1 MHRVKRMSI
10 PKLAV
15 LATGLTAAMLVV
27 TMTPHAAQAM
37 PTYGTGCT
45 GCHTAGGS
53 VTATPIVASVAPG
66 ATYTV
71 ALAFTGGGSSP
82 VGYAITGN
90 GANVTASNAGPASM
104 TAPAAVG
111 SYTYTVWM
119 RSGVVAT
126 TTYKITVAAAPTVIT
141 TTTAL
146 TMAPTAATAVAPAA
160 KTLTAAVSGAGAAGT
175 VQFFNGTTSLGSSPV
190 ASGSA
195 TMALTSIAVGSYS
208 YHAVFTPTTAAQFSS
223 STSGNLAFS
232 VTASPITTVPVGSF
246 TASTVSGT
254 SPLTV
259 SFADTSSGV
268 PTTWA
273 WDLGNGTTSAA
284 KNASVTYA
292 AAGTYAVTLIASNSA
307 GSSVP
312 VTKTITVTDSTPVP
326 SAAHIYRIS
335 PDEGSAGNLVTI
347 RGTGFGTAGVVSFGT
362 LTATVSSWT
371 DTTIVVKVPSVT
383 GYSVRTGDDHYSVP
397 VWYRHEQEVSVT
409 VTPMGGAASNGVE
422 FELKSSHHDD

>member
-15 LATGLTAAMLVV
+15 LATGLTAAMLAV

-53 VTATPIVASVAPG
+53 VTATPSVTSLAPG
-66 ATYTV
+66 AAYTV
-71 ALAFTGGGSSP
+71 ALRFTGGSSP

-126 TTYKITVAAAPTVIT
+126 TTYTVTVAAAPVVIT

-146 TMAPTAATAVAPAA
+146 TMAPTAVTAVAPAA
-160 KTLTAAVSGAGAAGT
+160 RTLTAAVSGAGAAGT
-175 VQFFNGTTSLGSSPV
+175 VQFFNGTTSLGSSAV

-195 TMALTSIAVGSYS
+195 TMALSNIAVGSYS
-208 YHAVFTPTTAAQFSS
+208 YHAVFTPANAALFTS
-223 STSGNLAFS
+223 STSGNTGFT
-232 VTASPITTVPVGSF
+232 VTAAPITTVPVGSF

-273 WDLGNGTTSAA
+273 WDFGNGTTSAA
-284 KNASVTYA
+284 KNASATYA

-312 VTKTITVTDSTPVP
+312 VTKSITVTDSTPVP

-371 DTTIVVKVPSVT
+371 DTTIVVKVPAVT
-383 GYSVRTGDDHYSVP
+383 GVSVRTGDDHYSVP

-409 VTPMGGAASNGVE
+409 VTPLGGAASNGVE